1 MEVQPVFI
9 QDILGPIVAKVSDK
23 LLPALKAFDSGI
35 NAVHYDYGH
44 PLEIIE
50 TLSQKSEAG
59 GDFVYQKYPLVAL
72 FLDADL
78 RRGNEIGVYGEFTL
92 HIAII
97 RGTDPTY
104 KAKQRDDMNFKP
116 VLMPIYLELMK
127 QIRRSGVFFIT
138 SEQMIP
144 HSPINRYY
152 WGKQGLYGNE
162 GNIFND
168 HVDCIEIK
176 DLKLK
181 VNINYCPKPAI

>member
-9 QDILGPIVAKVSDK
+9 QDILAPIVAKVSTK
-23 LLPALKAFDSGI
+23 LLPSLQAFDPAI
-35 NAVHYDYGH
+35 TAVHYDYGH

-50 TLSQKSEAG
+50 TLSQKSQVDE
-59 GDFVYQKYPLVAL
+59 FLYKKYPLVAL

-78 RRGNEIGVYGEFTL
+78 HRGKEIGVYGEFTL
-92 HIAII
+92 HMAII
-97 RGTDPTY
+97 RGTDPLY
-104 KAKQRDDMNFKP
+104 KAKERDDYNFKP
-116 VLMPIYLELMK
+116 VLMPIYLEMMK
-127 QIRRSGVFFIT
+127 QIRRSGAFFLS

-144 HSPINRYY
+144 HDPINRYY

-176 DLKLK
+176 NLKLK